1 MDVEI
6 GGFFGLILLIAN
18 IWAIINI
25 VQSGSSTGAKV
36 LWVVLILIVPLLGF
50 IIWLIMGPRSVK
62 T

>member
-1 MDVEI
+1 VDVEI

-25 VQSGSSTGAKV
+25 VQSRSSTGAKV
-36 LWVVLILIVPLLGF
+36 LWVVLILILPLLGF

>member
-25 VQSGSSTGAKV
+25 VQSRSSTGAKV
-36 LWVVLILIVPLLGF
+36 LWVVLILILPLLGF

>member
-25 VQSGSSTGAKV
+25 VQSRSSTGAKV